1 MVVSGH
7 TPQQMQAAAES
18 AALAPPPP
26 AERPRPPKPRS
37 RMMRQYDLVE
47 RVRSYNPDTNEDLLN
62 RAYVYAMK
70 AHGSQTR
77 ASGDPYFT
85 HPLEVAAILTDLKL
99 DDATIVAALLHDTIE
114 DTEATRAEID
124 RFFGPEIGALVEG
137 LTKLKRLELVS
148 REAKQAE
155 NLRKL
160 LLAIADDVRVLLVKL
175 ADRLHNMRTLE
186 FVPEASRRRIAEE
199 TLDIY
204 APLAGRMG
212 MQEMREELEDL
223 SFRTLDPQ
231 AYSVVM
237 QRLDALA
244 ERNRNLIG
252 EIESQLARKF
262 REHGLTARVFGR
274 RKRPFSI
281 WTKME
286 RKSIGFEQ
294 LSDIFGFRVIMPD
307 LESCYR
313 ALGIVHTTWP
323 VVPGRFKDYISTPKQ
338 NDYRSIHTTVIGPG
352 KQRVELQ
359 IRTEEMD
366 QIAELGIAAHAFYKD
381 DLASPTERLKRES
394 NAFAWLRHTIGILSE
409 SANPEEFLEHTKLE
423 LFHDQVFCFTPK
435 GKLIALPRHANVI
448 DFAYAVHTDVGNSAV
463 GCKINGKFAAL
474 SSELQ
479 NGDEVEV
486 LTSDAQSAP
495 PSAWETLA
503 ITGKARAAIRR
514 ATRTAVRDQ
523 YAGLGR
529 RIVERLF
536 ERTKLEYADDK
547 LKGALPRL
555 ARASIEDVMAAVG
568 RGEIKASDVARA
580 MYPDY
585 KEERVV
591 RYGAKKTAAAPAA
604 KAAAPAA
611 EPHRGPFAIPIS
623 GLNSGLPVKFA
634 PNGGAVPGDRIV
646 GIVTP
651 GEGITIYPIQ
661 SPALKDFEEEPERWL
676 DVRWDVDETSPQRFP
691 ARIRVENVNEPGS
704 LAQVATVI
712 AEHDGNIDNISMS
725 RRSPDFTEL
734 TIDLEVYDLK
744 HLSAIINQLR
754 AKTIVA
760 RVDRVNG

>member
-1 MVVSGH
+1 MAFWRH
-7 TPQQMQAAAES
+7 ETLPAKAAEGEV
-18 AALAPPPP
+18 AVAPRPVTVPPRP
-26 AERPRPPKPRS
+26 ARPRAK
-37 RMMRQYDLVE
+37 MMRQYDLVE
-47 RVRSYNPDTNEDLLN
+47 RVRAYNPDTDEDLLN

-70 AHGSQTR
+70 AHGEQKR
-77 ASGDPYFT
+77 ASGDPYFS

-124 RFFGPEIGALVEG
+124 QVFGRDIGALVEG

-160 LLAIADDVRVLLVKL
+160 LLAIAEDVRVLLVKL

-186 FVPEASRRRIAEE
+186 FVPPASRRRIAEE

-204 APLAGRMG
+204 GPLAGRMG

-223 SFRTLDPQ
+223 AFQVLDPE
-231 AYSVVM
+231 AYAVIM

-252 EIESQLARKF
+252 EIETQLSSQLAKA
-262 REHGLTARVFGR
+262 GMAARVIGR

-286 RKSIGFEQ
+286 RKSVGFEQ
-294 LSDIFGFRVIMPD
+294 LSDIFGFRVI
-307 LESCYR
+307 LNTVSECYT

-352 KQRVELQ
+352 NQRVELQ
-359 IRTEEMD
+359 IRTEEMNR
-366 QIAELGIAAHAFYKD
+366 IAEFGIAAHAFYKD
-381 DLASPTERLKRES
+381 GVGSPTELLKRES
-394 NAFAWLRHTIGILSE
+394 NAFAWLRHTIDMLAQST
-409 SANPEEFLEHTKLE
+409 NPEEFLEHTKLE
-423 LFHDQVFCFTPK
+423 LFYDQVFCFTPK
-435 GKLIALPRHANVI
+435 GKLIALPRKANVI

-463 GCKINGKFAAL
+463 GCKINGKFAPL

-486 LTSDAQSAP
+486 LTSSAQSAP
-495 PSAWETLA
+495 PAAWETLA
-503 ITGKARAAIRR
+503 VTGKARAAIRR
-514 ATRTAVRDQ
+514 ATRAAVRDQ
-523 YAGLGR
+523 YVSLGR

-536 ERTKLEYADDK
+536 TRAKVEYHDDK
-547 LKGALPRL
+547 LTGALPRL
-555 ARASIEDVMAAVG
+555 ARASIDDVMASVG
-568 RGEIKASDVARA
+568 RGELKASDVARA

-585 KEERVV
+585 KEERATGLGPK
-591 RYGAKKTAAAPAA
+591 RRLAERLKLKRSRGGAVALASS
-604 KAAAPAA
+604 
-611 EPHRGPFAIPIS
+611 AIPIG
-623 GLNSGLPVKFA
+623 GLNSALPVKFA

-646 GIVTP
+646 GIVSP

-661 SPALKDFEEEPERWL
+661 SPALKDFEDMPERWI
-676 DVRWDVDETSPQRFP
+676 DVRWDIDEATPQRFP
-691 ARIRVENVNEPGS
+691 ARLLIHNVNEPGS
-704 LAQVATVI
+704 LAQIATVI

-725 RRSPDFTEL
+725 RRLPDFTEL
-734 TIDLEVYDLK
+734 TVDLEVYDLK
-744 HLSAIINQLR
+744 HLSAIIAQLR
-754 AKTIVA
+754 AKPVVA
-760 RVDRVNG
+760 KVERVNG